1 MTLLLSRRELLSRY
15 EGWRQF
21 AEAPAIEPPE
31 RLSLK
36 QVRALG
42 DQAREEYEFRRGEF
56 HSSFLVKTP
65 QNERL
70 NVRLWDVA
78 DANQQGPDRVK
89 GAAVIDAPPGLGKST
104 AVNAFGRAFHLK
116 QIARHGRDLDDG
128 QTLHIPVCRVGF
140 AGNMTTR
147 ALNEAILNFY
157 NHPSADAS
165 KSRYLRNR
173 NLAALAAE
181 SVMRHGTRLIIVDDV
196 HFLKIHTDE
205 GVAVANEL
213 KWLANE
219 YPATFLFTGVNMM
232 GTGLLSESK
241 QSDQMAMSQTARRW
255 TLLTLPPFAHPVG
268 QDRRSWISLLGSI
281 ESRLVLANA
290 GPAMLRAQADYL
302 YTRSTGM
309 IGSLFELIIRGSAR
323 AIRTGTEVLT
333 RELLDDIEIDAAAES
348 AREITAQ
355 ELDEKKRA
363 AEKRRKARRATPNH
377 DEADDEDEVELWRDG
392 EDE

>member
-1 MTLLLSRRELLSRY
+1 MTLPLLRRELLSRY

-21 AEAPAIEPPE
+21 AEAPALEQPE
-31 RLSLK
+31 RLTPRQIK
-36 QVRALG
+36 ELG
-42 DQAREEYEFRRGEF
+42 NGARDEYEFRREEY
-56 HSSFLVKTP
+56 HSNFLVKTP

-219 YPATFLFTGVNMM
+219 YPATFLFTGVNMK

-255 TLLTLPPFAHPVG
+255 TLLTLPPFAHPVEG
-268 QDRRSWISLLGSI
+268 NRKPWLSVLAAI

-290 GPAMLRAQADYL
+290 RPHMLRAQADYL
-302 YTRSTGM
+302 YMRSTGM

-323 AIRTGTEVLT
+323 AIRTGTESLT
-333 RELLDDIEIDAAAES
+333 RELLDDIEIDAAAEN
-348 AREITAQ
+348 ARGTTAQ
-355 ELDEKKRA
+355 ELKEKMSA
-363 AEKRRKARRATPNH
+363 AQERRKNLSAT
-377 DEADDEDEVELWRDG
+377 DEAELLDQG
-392 EDE
+392 DQG